1 MKAQVYRNLDRPFT
15 LFGIRGRY
23 IVIAGVT
30 LLGVLVISLIVGSA
44 CDAFVGLATAMILTA
59 AAYLTLL
66 EVQQR
71 FPEKALGRR
80 LAAMNLPKFILI
92 RSKVWKR

>member
-23 IVIAGVT
+23 IVIAGVI

-44 CDAFVGLATAMILTA
+44 CNAFVGMATALILTVT
-59 AAYLTLL
+59 AYLTLL

-80 LAAMNLPKFILI
+80 LAAMNLPKYVLV